1 MLNCKKASELASRA
15 IDEKLP
21 FWENM
26 SLTMHLLLCR
36 SCKHFTQQL
45 SFLNKASHQ
54 AQTNNDFHLSGKAKQ
69 RMTKALKDEQFKN
82 QKKQ

>member
-15 IDEKLP
+15 VDEKLP

-26 SLTMHLLLCR
+26 SLAMHLLLCR

-45 SFLNKASHQ
+45 AFLNKASQ
-54 AQTNNDFHLSGKAKQ
+54 QVQTNIDFHLSNKAKQ
-69 RMTKALKDEQFKN
+69 RITKALKDKQLN
-82 QKKQ
+82 VQQK